1 MKITLR
7 YFASLRESIG
17 QSQEELHTTA
27 LNAGQVRDELLSRGD
42 AYACVGRERAGRR
55 AAPPPRHRF
64 PLRGR
69 SRRRSCLGSR
79 LGQDR

>member
-42 AYACVGRERAGRR
+42 AYACLGRERAVRL
-55 AAPPPRHRF
+55 ALIQVMVDEDAVLQENAELAFFPPVT
-64 PLRGR
+64 G
-69 SRRRSCLGSR
+69 G
-79 LGQDR
+79 